1 MAATPDYYQILGV
14 PRTATAAEIKKAFR
28 KLART
33 HHPDAGGDEAKF
45 KEINEA
51 YEVLSDD
58 KKRELYDQYGTANEN
73 QIPPQG
79 WGGAVDFGDI
89 FGGAGGGAGFG
100 GWADILESIRHGEGA
115 FGGNWDFG
123 QGRTPR
129 PQKGQDMNVTL
140 NITFDE
146 AFNGAEKRV
155 TVRVP
160 GRQESETLTVK
171 IPAGAVDG
179 GRMRFKG
186 KGALGANG
194 GEDGDLLIVTKID
207 EGGLYRRKGADV
219 LMDVPVSFAEAALGA
234 KVTVPTPDG
243 KKDLLIVTKIDEG
256 GLYRRKGADV
266 LMDVPVSFAEAALGA
281 KVTVPTP
288 DGKKVRVTIPAGTQ
302 DDTVLTVRGKGAPK
316 VKGEGSGD
324 LKIAVK
330 VKVPTQLSDAQ
341 TEALKAF
348 MEASDESVRSWE
360 S

>member
-1 MAATPDYYQILGV
+1 MLDINGAKVCGPHRVSARARLDRLGPRTGKEVDSVMAATPDYYQILGV

-89 FGGAGGGAGFG
+89 FGGAGGNGAGFG
-100 GWADILESIRHGEGA
+100 GWADILESIRNGEGA

-123 QGRTPR
+123 GARQPR

-140 NITFDE
+140 NITFGE

-186 KGALGANG
+186 KGAPGING
-194 GEDGDLLIVTKID
+194 GADGDLLIVTKID
-207 EGGLYRRKGADV
+207 ED
-219 LMDVPVSFAEAALGA
+219 
-234 KVTVPTPDG
+234 
-243 KKDLLIVTKIDEG
+243 

-302 DDTVLTVRGKGAPK
+302 DETVLTVRGKGAPK

-324 LKIAVK
+324 LKITVK
-330 VKVPTQLSDAQ
+330 VTVPAQLNEAQ

-348 MEASDESVRSWE
+348 MEASNEPVRSWE